1 MSDIQDFRALGLSE
15 EMLTAL
21 ELKGFKTP
29 SPIQALTI
37 PKLLSG
43 DKDLIGQAQTGTG
56 KTAAFG
62 IPIIENAEEN
72 CRHPQALILCPTR
85 ELSMQIAEEIN
96 SFKGSRKLRIA
107 SFYGGQNIEVQLKL
121 LREGNMDIIIGTPGR
136 IIDLYERG
144 VLDFSALKYA
154 VLDEADE
161 MLDMGF
167 IEDIEQ
173 ILACTTPEKRMLMF
187 SATMPPDVLSIAEQ
201 FMNEYEV
208 IRTVM
213 TQLSTELTDQIYY
226 QVRREDKFDAL
237 MRIIDTEEDLYA
249 LVFCRTKGDVDEVVE
264 KLKQHRYPVEALHGD
279 VAQSIRTKVINRFKG
294 KHFPL
299 LIATDVAARGID
311 VNDLTHVINYSIPQS
326 PDIYIHRVG
335 RTGRA
340 GKEGKAITFVT
351 PGEVRRIRHIQE
363 VVKNEIRKE
372 ELPDG
377 RAVIDLKKRRY
388 VEKLA
393 KFNCGEANE
402 EYREFAREL
411 LNEACSAEEL
421 LAAILQNHF
430 KDELLERKYR
440 DFSGKKKDRAFWEN
454 SSGAANEVKLLIGV
468 GQKDGFGAVKVL
480 NLFRDIANLRKTR
493 VGKIDCEDHRAFVYL
508 DNEDAKAAIA
518 AFKAHPGAPTIGYA
532 PLTLSQSAPYPE
544 KAAKKRTP
552 KASAPAPESA
562 PAFTKKRK
570 FSNLE
575 EKLQADIEIKE
586 RKKSGKFKSKEG
598 FSKGF
603 QKRSKGAYAKGPKK

>member
-1 MSDIQDFRALGLSE
+1 MNDIQDFRALGLSE
-15 EMLTAL
+15 EMLSAL
-21 ELKGFKTP
+21 ELKGFKSP

-43 DKDLIGQAQTGTG
+43 SKDLIGQAQTGTG

-62 IPIIENAEEN
+62 IPIIENAEEH
-72 CRHPQALILCPTR
+72 CKRPQALILAPTR

-96 SFKGSRKLRIA
+96 SFKGCRKLRIA
-107 SFYGGQNIEVQLKL
+107 SFYGGQNIEVQLQL
-121 LREGNMDIIIGTPGR
+121 LRQGNVDIIIGTPGR

-144 VLDFSALKYA
+144 ELDFSALKYT

-167 IEDIEQ
+167 IEDIEK
-173 ILACTTPEKRMLMF
+173 ILSFTNPDKRMLMF
-187 SATMPPDVLSIAEQ
+187 SATMPPEVLSIAEQ

-208 IRTVM
+208 IRTQM

-264 KLKQHRYPVEALHGD
+264 KLKQHHYPVEALHGD
-279 VAQSIRTKVINRFKG
+279 VAQSQRTKVITRFKG

-299 LIATDVAARGID
+299 LVATDVAARGID

-351 PGEVRRIRHIQE
+351 PGEIRRIRHIQQTI
-363 VVKNEIRKE
+363 KNEIRKE

-377 RAVIDLKKRRY
+377 RAVIELKKRRY

-402 EYREFAREL
+402 EYLLFAREL
-411 LNEACSAEEL
+411 LDQAYSAEEL

-430 KDELLERKYR
+430 RDELLERKYR

-454 SSGAANEVKLLIGV
+454 SSGAANEVKLLLSV
-468 GQKDGFGAVKVL
+468 GKLDGFGAVKVM
-480 NLFRDIANLRKTR
+480 NLFRDIAHLRKNR
-493 VGKIDCEDHRAFVYL
+493 VGKIDCEDHRSFVYL
-508 DNEDAKAAIA
+508 DNEDAKQAIA
-518 AFKAHPGAPTIGYA
+518 AFKASPDAPAIGYA
-532 PLTLSQSAPYPE
+532 PLTLSQASPYPE
-544 KAAKKRTP
+544 KAAKKGVDRP
-552 KASAPAPESA
+552 KRPAAQE
-562 PAFTKKRK
+562 KKRRTK
-570 FSNLE
+570 NWE
-575 EKLQADIEIKE
+575 EKINADIELKE
-586 RKKSGKFKSKEG
+586 RKKAGKFKSEKQAK
-598 FSKGF
+598 SKKDK
-603 QKRSKGAYAKGPKK
+603 KRSAR

>member
-1 MSDIQDFRALGLSE
+1 MNEIQDFRALGLSE
-15 EMLTAL
+15 EMLSAL
-21 ELKGFKTP
+21 ELKGFKSP

-43 DKDLIGQAQTGTG
+43 TKDLIGQAQTGTG

-62 IPIIENAEEN
+62 IPIIENAEVN
-72 CRHPQALILCPTR
+72 CKTPQALILAPTR

-96 SFKGSRKLRIA
+96 SFKGCRKLRIA
-107 SFYGGQNIEVQLKL
+107 SFYGGQNIEVQLQL
-121 LREGNMDIIIGTPGR
+121 LRQGNVDIIIGTPGR

-144 VLDFSALKYA
+144 ELDFSALKYA

-167 IEDIEQ
+167 IEDIEK
-173 ILACTTPEKRMLMF
+173 ILSFTNPDKRMLMF
-187 SATMPPDVLSIAEQ
+187 SATMPPEVLSIAEQ

-208 IRTVM
+208 IRTQM

-264 KLKQHRYPVEALHGD
+264 KLKQHHYPVEALHGD
-279 VAQSIRTKVINRFKG
+279 VAQSQRTKVITRFKG

-299 LIATDVAARGID
+299 LVATDVAARGID

-351 PGEVRRIRHIQE
+351 PGEIRRIRHIQQTIR
-363 VVKNEIRKE
+363 NEIRKE

-377 RAVIDLKKRRY
+377 RAVIELKKRRY

-402 EYREFAREL
+402 EYLLFAREL
-411 LNEACSAEEL
+411 LDQAYSAEEL

-430 KDELLERKYR
+430 RDELLERKYR

-454 SSGAANEVKLLIGV
+454 SSGAANEVKLLLGV
-468 GQKDGFGAVKVL
+468 GKLDGFGAVKVM
-480 NLFRDIANLRKTR
+480 NLFRDIAHLRKNR
-493 VGKIDCEDHRAFVYL
+493 VGKIDCEDHRTFVYL
-508 DNEDAKAAIA
+508 DNEDAKQAIA
-518 AFKAHPGAPTIGYA
+518 AFRASPGAPAIGYA
-532 PLTLSQSAPYPE
+532 PLTLSQAAPYPE
-544 KAAKKRTP
+544 KAAQKGADRPKRSAAPEKKRR
-552 KASAPAPESA
+552 
-562 PAFTKKRK
+562 TK
-570 FSNLE
+570 NWE
-575 EKLQADIEIKE
+575 EKINADIELKE
-586 RKKSGKFKSKEG
+586 RKKSG
-598 FSKGF
+598 
-603 QKRSKGAYAKGPKK
+603 RSKAKSSSKDKKDKKAFKK

>member
-1 MSDIQDFRALGLSE
+1 MSEIHDFKSLGLSE

-62 IPIIENAEEN
+62 IPIIENAEEK
-72 CRHPQALILCPTR
+72 CKKPQALILAPTR

-121 LREGNMDIIIGTPGR
+121 LREGNMDIVIGTPGR

-144 VLDFSALKYA
+144 VLDFSELKYA

-167 IEDIEQ
+167 IEDIEM
-173 ILACTTPEKRMLMF
+173 ILGYTNPDKRMLMF
-187 SATMPPDVLSIAEQ
+187 SATMPPEVLGIAEQ
-201 FMNEYEV
+201 FMGEYEI
-208 IRTVM
+208 IRTQM
-213 TQLSTELTDQIYY
+213 TQLSTDLADQIWY

-249 LVFCRTKGDVDEVVE
+249 LVFCRTKTDVDEVVE
-264 KLKQHRYPVEALHGD
+264 KLKQHHYPVEALHGD
-279 VAQSIRTKVINRFKG
+279 VAQSVRTKVITRFKG

-311 VNDLTHVINYSIPQS
+311 VNDLTHVINYSLPQN

-340 GKEGKAITFVT
+340 GKKGKAVTFVT
-351 PGEVRRIRHIQE
+351 PGEVRRIRNIQE
-363 VVKNEIRKE
+363 VIKNEIRKE

-377 RAVIDLKKRRY
+377 RAVIELKKRRY
-388 VEKLA
+388 MEKLSR
-393 KFNCGEANE
+393 FNCGEANE
-402 EYREFAREL
+402 EYLLFAQEL
-411 LNEACSAEEL
+411 LDQAYSAEEL

-454 SSGAANEVKLLIGV
+454 SSGGANEVKLLLGV
-468 GQKDGFGAVKVL
+468 GQADGFGAVKVM
-480 NLFRDIANLRKTR
+480 NLFRDIAHIRKNR
-493 VGKIDCEDHRAFVYL
+493 IGKITCEDHRAFVYI
-508 DNEDAKAAIA
+508 DSEDAKSAIA
-518 AFKAHPGAPTIGYA
+518 AFKACQGAPAIGYA
-532 PLTLSQSAPYPE
+532 PLSLEAAAPYPE
-544 KAAKKRTP
+544 KANRKNAEKVKRTP
-552 KASAPAPESA
+552 PAE
-562 PAFTKKRK
+562 KKRRLK
-570 FSNLE
+570 NWE
-575 EKLQADIEIKE
+575 EKMNADIEFKE
-586 RKKSGKFKSKEG
+586 RRKAEKKKSAPHEGKFKDKKE
-598 FSKGF
+598 KK
-603 QKRSKGAYAKGPKK
+603 QKKSFKR

>member
-1 MSDIQDFRALGLSE
+1 MSDIQDFQALGLSE
-15 EMLTAL
+15 EMLSAL
-21 ELKGFKTP
+21 ALKGFKIP

-37 PKLLSG
+37 PKLLTG
-43 DKDLIGQAQTGTG
+43 TKDLIGQAQTGTG

-62 IPIIENAEEN
+62 IPIIENAEEG
-72 CRHPQALILCPTR
+72 CQKPQALILAPTR

-96 SFKGSRKLRIA
+96 SFKGDRKLRIA
-107 SFYGGQNIEVQLKL
+107 SFYGGQNIEIQLQL
-121 LREGNMDIIIGTPGR
+121 LRQGNMDIIIGTPGR

-173 ILACTTPEKRMLMF
+173 ILSCTTPHKRMLMF
-187 SATMPPDVLSIAEQ
+187 SATMPPEVLSIAEQ
-201 FMNEYEV
+201 FMGEYEV

-213 TQLSTELTDQIYY
+213 TRLSTELTDQIYY

-237 MRIIDTEEDLYA
+237 MRIIDTEENLYA

-264 KLKQHRYPVEALHGD
+264 KLQQHRYPVEALHGD
-279 VAQSIRTKVINRFKG
+279 VAQGQRTKVINRFKG

-299 LIATDVAARGID
+299 LVATDVAARGID

-351 PGEVRRIRHIQE
+351 PGEIRRIRHIQE
-363 VVKNEIRKE
+363 TIKNEIRKE
-372 ELPDG
+372 ELPNG
-377 RAVIDLKKRRY
+377 RAVIELKKRRY
-388 VEKLA
+388 VEKLSH
-393 KFNCGEANE
+393 FNCGDANE
-402 EYREFAREL
+402 EYLTFAREL
-411 LNEACSAEEL
+411 LSEAYSAEEL
-421 LAAILQNHF
+421 LAAVLQNHF
-430 KDELLERKYR
+430 RDELLERKYR

-454 SSGAANEVKLLIGV
+454 SSGNANEVKLLLGV

-480 NLFRDIANLRKTR
+480 NLFRDLANIRRTR
-493 VGKIDCEDHRAFVYL
+493 IGKIDCEDHRAFVYI
-508 DNEDAKAAIA
+508 DSEDAKQAIA
-518 AFKAHPGAPTIGYA
+518 AFKAHPDAPAIGYA
-532 PLTLSQSAPYPE
+532 PLSLSQAAPYPE
-544 KAAKKRTP
+544 KSAGKNAEKVRRTPPAEKKRRLQNWT
-552 KASAPAPESA
+552 
-562 PAFTKKRK
+562 
-570 FSNLE
+570 
-575 EKLQADIEIKE
+575 EKMNADIEARE
-586 RKKSGKFKSKEG
+586 RKKAGKKSKGKNAAASGK
-598 FSKGF
+598 
-603 QKRSKGAYAKGPKK
+603 KRSPR

>member
-1 MSDIQDFRALGLSE
+1 MNDIQDFRALGLSE
-15 EMLTAL
+15 EMLSAL
-21 ELKGFKTP
+21 ELKGFKSP

-43 DKDLIGQAQTGTG
+43 SKDLIGQAQTGTG

-62 IPIIENAEEN
+62 IPIIENAEEH
-72 CRHPQALILCPTR
+72 CKRPQALILAPTR

-96 SFKGSRKLRIA
+96 SFKGCRKLRIA
-107 SFYGGQNIEVQLKL
+107 SFYGGQNIEVQLQL
-121 LREGNMDIIIGTPGR
+121 LRQGTVDIIIGTPGR

-144 VLDFSALKYA
+144 ELDFSALKYT

-167 IEDIEQ
+167 IEDIEK
-173 ILACTTPEKRMLMF
+173 ILSFTNPDKRMLMF
-187 SATMPPDVLSIAEQ
+187 SATMPPEVLSISEQ

-208 IRTVM
+208 IRTQM
-213 TQLSTELTDQIYY
+213 TQLSTELTDQIYS

-264 KLKQHRYPVEALHGD
+264 KLKQHHYPVEALHGD
-279 VAQSIRTKVINRFKG
+279 VAQSQRTKVITRFKG

-299 LIATDVAARGID
+299 LVATDVAARGID

-351 PGEVRRIRHIQE
+351 PGEIRRIRHIQQTI
-363 VVKNEIRKE
+363 KNEIRKE

-377 RAVIDLKKRRY
+377 RAVIELKKRRY

-402 EYREFAREL
+402 EYLLFAREL
-411 LNEACSAEEL
+411 LNQAYSAEEL

-430 KDELLERKYR
+430 RDELLERKYR
-440 DFSGKKKDRAFWEN
+440 DFSGKKKDRAFWKN
-454 SSGAANEVKLLIGV
+454 SSGAANEVKLLLSV
-468 GQKDGFGAVKVL
+468 GKLDGFGAVKVM
-480 NLFRDIANLRKTR
+480 NLFRDIAHLRKNR
-493 VGKIDCEDHRAFVYL
+493 VGKIDCEDHRSFVYL
-508 DNEDAKAAIA
+508 DNEDAKQAIA
-518 AFKAHPGAPTIGYA
+518 AFKASPDAPAIGYA
-532 PLTLSQSAPYPE
+532 PLTLSQASPYPE
-544 KAAKKRTP
+544 KAAKKGVDRP
-552 KASAPAPESA
+552 KRPAAPE
-562 PAFTKKRK
+562 KKRRTK
-570 FSNLE
+570 NWE
-575 EKLQADIEIKE
+575 EKINADIELKE
-586 RKKSGKFKSKEG
+586 RKKAGKFKSEKQAK
-598 FSKGF
+598 SKKDK
-603 QKRSKGAYAKGPKK
+603 KRSAR

>member
-1 MSDIQDFRALGLSE
+1 MNDIQDFRALGLSE
-15 EMLTAL
+15 EMLSAL
-21 ELKGFKTP
+21 ELKGFKIP

-43 DKDLIGQAQTGTG
+43 SKDLIGQAQTGTG

-62 IPIIENAEEN
+62 IPIIENAEEH
-72 CRHPQALILCPTR
+72 CKRPQALILAPTR

-96 SFKGSRKLRIA
+96 SFKGCRKLRIA
-107 SFYGGQNIEVQLKL
+107 SFYGGQNIEVQLQL
-121 LREGNMDIIIGTPGR
+121 LRQGNVDIFIGTPGR

-144 VLDFSALKYA
+144 ELDFSALKYT

-167 IEDIEQ
+167 IEDIEK
-173 ILACTTPEKRMLMF
+173 ILSFTNPDKRMLMF
-187 SATMPPDVLSIAEQ
+187 SATMPPEVLSIAEQ

-208 IRTVM
+208 IRTQM

-264 KLKQHRYPVEALHGD
+264 KLKQHHYPVEALHGD
-279 VAQSIRTKVINRFKG
+279 VAQSQRTKVITRFKG

-299 LIATDVAARGID
+299 LVATDVAARGID

-351 PGEVRRIRHIQE
+351 PGEVRRIRHIQQTI
-363 VVKNEIRKE
+363 KNEIRKE

-377 RAVIDLKKRRY
+377 RAVIELKKRRY

-402 EYREFAREL
+402 EYLLFAREL
-411 LNEACSAEEL
+411 LDQAYSAEEL

-430 KDELLERKYR
+430 RDELLERKYR

-454 SSGAANEVKLLIGV
+454 SSGAANEVKLLLSV
-468 GQKDGFGAVKVL
+468 GKLDGFGAVKVM
-480 NLFRDIANLRKTR
+480 NLFRDIAHLRKNR
-493 VGKIDCEDHRAFVYL
+493 VGKIDCEDHRSFVYL
-508 DNEDAKAAIA
+508 DNEDAKQAIA
-518 AFKAHPGAPTIGYA
+518 AFKASPDAPAIGYA
-532 PLTLSQSAPYPE
+532 PLTLSQASPYPE
-544 KAAKKRTP
+544 KAAKKGVDRP
-552 KASAPAPESA
+552 KRPAAQE
-562 PAFTKKRK
+562 KKRRTK
-570 FSNLE
+570 NWE
-575 EKLQADIEIKE
+575 EKINADIELKE
-586 RKKSGKFKSKEG
+586 RKKAEKFKSEKQAK
-598 FSKGF
+598 SK
-603 QKRSKGAYAKGPKK
+603 KDKKCSAR